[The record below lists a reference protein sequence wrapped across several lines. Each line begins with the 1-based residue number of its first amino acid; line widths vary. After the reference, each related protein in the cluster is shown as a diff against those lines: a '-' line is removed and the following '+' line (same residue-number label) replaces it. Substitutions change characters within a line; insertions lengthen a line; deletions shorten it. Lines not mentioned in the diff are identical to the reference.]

1 MKTIIATDGD
11 IDVEKVTRAAAAF
24 RDGEVIILTVVEV
37 PRTLLSDLR
46 SVYGER
52 NEPHVSTDAEY
63 VTAPTVEAGVGRGW
77 PGDDEMIGRYVEDQK
92 TRRTAKLVNG
102 LADIGVVAKV
112 EAPEGEEAVDLILG
126 ACQDADLLVVGTHG
140 TGRFEGL
147 LGGTSTKLAR
157 RAPCSVLIV
166 R

>member
-11 IDVEKVTRAAAAF
+11 INVDKVTRAAAAF
-24 RDGEVIILTVVEV
+24 RDGDVTILTVVEV

-52 NEPHVSTDAEY
+52 HEPHISTDAEY
-63 VTAPTVEAGVGRGW
+63 VTAPAVEAGVGRGW
-77 PGDDEMIGRYVEDQK
+77 PGDDEMIGRYVADQK
-92 TRRTAKLVNG
+92 QRRTAQLVAA
-102 LADIGVVAKV
+102 LAAIDVEAEVV
-112 EAPEGEEAVDLILG
+112 APEGEDAVNLILE

-140 TGRFEGL
+140 AGRFEGL

>member
-11 IDVEKVTRAAAAF
+11 IDVTKVARAAAAF
-24 RDGEVIILTVVEV
+24 RDGEVKILTVIEV

-52 NEPHVSTDAEY
+52 SEPHISTDAEY
-63 VTAPTVEAGVGRGW
+63 VTVPSVEAGVGRGW

-92 TRRTAKLVNG
+92 TRRTTKLVDA
-102 LADIGVVAKV
+102 LTEIGVNPEVS
-112 EAPEGEEAVDLILG
+112 APEGENAVDVILE

-140 TGRFEGL
+140 SGRFEGL

-157 RAPCSVLIV
+157 RAPCSVLIL